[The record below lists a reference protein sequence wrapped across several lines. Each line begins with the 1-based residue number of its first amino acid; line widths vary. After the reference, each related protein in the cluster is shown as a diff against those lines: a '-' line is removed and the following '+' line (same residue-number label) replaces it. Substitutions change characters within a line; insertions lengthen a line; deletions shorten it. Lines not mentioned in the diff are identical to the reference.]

1 MNDSIRKHLTTK
13 SHWNCD
19 GDSLFVTGGFIDFDT
34 KYDSNKSFLY
44 HSDTMEWEE
53 VPDLPTLR
61 ISLLC
66 GMVHN
71 ANGDE
76 EVIAAGGFDHGEGP
90 LSVY

>member
-1 MNDSIRKHLTTK
+1 M
-13 SHWNCD
+13 
-19 GDSLFVTGGFIDFDT
+19 
-34 KYDSNKSFLY
+34 
-44 HSDTMEWEE
+44 EE
-53 VPDLPTLR
+53 VPDLPSLR

-90 LSVY
+90 LIVY